1 MLQQNKEVRVAKIL
15 QDKESLFT
23 MLVAIV
29 KANGGTLKISEDDL
43 LSVTKGDAVSLVY
56 DKRTKEII
64 LKVMSSGGN
73 LFGHLSVVGDS
84 EDYEN

>member
-1 MLQQNKEVRVAKIL
+1 MAKIL

>member
-1 MLQQNKEVRVAKIL
+1 MAKIL

-73 LFGHLSVVGDS
+73 LIGHLSVVGDS